1 MTRTTR
7 STTHTVIA
15 AGAILLTLAASPQA
29 AAHPGQ
35 GSCRAFG
42 QEHAFFARE
51 LGGLGRFFRDAAP
64 LADETALEHEH
75 FCEHA

>member
-7 STTHTVIA
+7 LRTRTAIA
-15 AGAILLTLAASPQA
+15 AGVILAALAASPLA
-29 AAHPGQ
+29 VAHPSD

-51 LGGLGRFFRDAAP
+51 LGGLGQFFREAAP
-64 LADETALEHEH
+64 LADETALEHEL
-75 FCEHA
+75 FCEAK